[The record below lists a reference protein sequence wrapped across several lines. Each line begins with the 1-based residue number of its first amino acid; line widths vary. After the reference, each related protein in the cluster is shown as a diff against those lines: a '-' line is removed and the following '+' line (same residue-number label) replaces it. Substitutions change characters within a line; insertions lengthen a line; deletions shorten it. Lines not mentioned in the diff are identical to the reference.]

1 MSSSAAQTSRSK
13 PTREEALAIA
23 AARKTA
29 RAHRTTK
36 IRKTVAALAAAAFL
50 GPFAVIY
57 GHVASGKDPGLAAST
72 ASGSTIAGTTGS
84 STSGSTTSRSD
95 SSRSTTSGS
104 TTSSGSAST
113 GSGSTS
119 TSSVAPITTQQS

>member
-13 PTREEALAIA
+13 PTREEALAFA

-57 GHVASGKDPGLAAST
+57 GHVASGTDPGLAAST
-72 ASGSTIAGTTGS
+72 ASGSTITGTTGS
-84 STSGSTTSRSD
+84 STSGSGTGGSDTGGSGSSGSATTGST
-95 SSRSTTSGS
+95 SSGSTTSGS
-104 TTSSGSAST
+104 TTSGS
-113 GSGSTS
+113 
-119 TSSVAPITTQQS
+119 